1 MKRYALIGSGMM
13 GQEHLKNLAL
23 LSGVEVTHVYEPDLM
38 MQARTRAL
46 VPKVTFCQDIGALLA
61 AAPDAIVIASPNYC
75 HAEQLAEIVA
85 YGRVPVLVEK
95 PVCVNHAQ
103 LQQVASIAA
112 NQPWWVAMEYRYMPP
127 IAKLIEIVRSGA
139 VGRVQMMTIRE
150 HRYPFLEK
158 VGHWNRF
165 NRNTG
170 GTLVE
175 KCCHFFDLMRLI
187 IGANPVRVMATG
199 GQAVNH
205 LDELY
210 PEGVPDILDHA
221 YVLVDFEAGQKAC
234 LELSMFTE
242 GSEYQE
248 LISVVGE
255 QGKVEALVPGPTRFW
270 QGAAPAPE
278 PKVVLS
284 PRNGQRPEVF
294 ETPVDSTL
302 LAAGDHNG
310 STYFQHARFLDSLEN
325 GQIEVT
331 VDDGCWAV
339 RMGLAAHESI
349 AQARVIPMGSPV

>member
-1 MKRYALIGSGMM
+1 
-13 GQEHLKNLAL
+13 
-23 LSGVEVTHVYEPDLM
+23 
-38 MQARTRAL
+38 
-46 VPKVTFCQDIGALLA
+46 
-61 AAPDAIVIASPNYC
+61 
-75 HAEQLAEIVA
+75 
-85 YGRVPVLVEK
+85 
-95 PVCVNHAQ
+95 
-103 LQQVASIAA
+103 
-112 NQPWWVAMEYRYMPP
+112 
-127 IAKLIEIVRSGA
+127 
-139 VGRVQMMTIRE
+139 
-150 HRYPFLEK
+150 
-158 VGHWNRF
+158 
-165 NRNTG
+165 
-170 GTLVE
+170 
-175 KCCHFFDLMRLI
+175 
-187 IGANPVRVMATG
+187 
-199 GQAVNH
+199 VNH
-205 LDELY
+205 LDERY